1 MNCFVCYMKTTF
13 FRQINIGSDLR
24 IPALIKYCPLLTKCI
39 KHLIMDSI
47 FETFIDVSEAFDKF
61 TVFKLPLNYICG
73 KQVNQLF

>member
-1 MNCFVCYMKTTF
+1 M
-13 FRQINIGSDLR
+13 
-24 IPALIKYCPLLTKCI
+24 
-39 KHLIMDSI
+39 MDSI